1 MTMLNNSGVHCP
13 AFLHEIKDITR
24 SCSIKRKSAS
34 LNIGTT
40 NSSLGS
46 EFEVLIM
53 FYFSIENFC
62 NPTGPIFKWKTKK
75 KTLEIFTFSGPSIN
89 SSKEYVLW
97 DLL

>member
-62 NPTGPIFKWKTKK
+62 NPTGPIFTWKSKK
-75 KTLEIFTFSGPSIN
+75 QKKMFTCSSSSIN